1 VTRLLISIGA
11 GAALGLGSASRP
23 SVRAAA
29 PERPNVVLILADDLG
44 YGELGVYGQK
54 LIRTPQIDRLAAEG
68 LRFTVN
74 GGQESRESDG

>member
-1 VTRLLISIGA
+1 
-11 GAALGLGSASRP
+11 
-23 SVRAAA
+23 
-29 PERPNVVLILADDLG
+29 
-44 YGELGVYGQK
+44 VYGQK